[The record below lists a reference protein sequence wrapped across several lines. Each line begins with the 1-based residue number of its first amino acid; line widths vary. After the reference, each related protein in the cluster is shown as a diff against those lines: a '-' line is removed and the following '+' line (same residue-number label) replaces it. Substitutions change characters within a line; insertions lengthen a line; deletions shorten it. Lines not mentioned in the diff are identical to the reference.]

1 MSKPPDT
8 LEELG
13 DSLDLLEKLK
23 NDQDQIE
30 GRFNPLYEQ
39 FSILKKYEVQ
49 IDEKVIIVLVIHY
62 RVFKLLVNH
71 EPQPHVGYALKPV
84 GGPVVAP
91 FSLRISAMYVQCIHV
106 HCMCYV
112 YVMYVQCIIHVQ
124 CMCNV

>member
-49 IDEKVIIVLVIHY
+49 IDEKVIVITVNGHSLQG
-62 RVFKLLVNH
+62 FWSFWLIMNPSLLW
-71 EPQPHVGYALKPV
+71 
-84 GGPVVAP
+84 
-91 FSLRISAMYVQCIHV
+91 AMLSNQLEDL
-106 HCMCYV
+106 
-112 YVMYVQCIIHVQ
+112 
-124 CMCNV
+124 